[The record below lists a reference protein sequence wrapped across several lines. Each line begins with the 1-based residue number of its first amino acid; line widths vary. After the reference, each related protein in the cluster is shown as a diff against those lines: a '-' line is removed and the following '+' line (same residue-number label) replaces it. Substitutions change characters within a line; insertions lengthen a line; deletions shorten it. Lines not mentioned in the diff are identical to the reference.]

1 MQITLNNGEIIEL
14 IWGSL
19 VLYVNEEDED
29 RFYTRVTLS
38 EFKAILDMPYWWFD
52 LSAIGLYDRII
63 KMKEIKEIR

>member
-1 MQITLNNGEIIEL
+1 MRITLNSGEIIEL

-52 LSAIGLYDRII
+52 LSAIGLYDRIL